1 MMKNKVAFIDLG
13 IVDYHI
19 AWQKQEKLF
28 NKIIEAKKSG
38 NTFRNYLIFCQH
50 PHVYTLGKSGSE
62 NNLLINAIQL
72 QARDAVFVKTN
83 RGGDITYHGPGQLVG
98 YPIFD
103 LESFNIG
110 LKKYI
115 YLMEEA
121 IIQTLQ
127 EYNISSDRLKNA
139 TGVWIDTQSANPRKI
154 CSIGV
159 KSSRY
164 VTMHGFALNI
174 NTDLNYFDYINP
186 CGFTDKK
193 MTSLQKELSIP
204 QADFNETNEWVKK
217 KFIELF
223 NISLLDQKSEMIHE

>member
-1 MMKNKVAFIDLG
+1 MKNKVAFIDLG

>member
-1 MMKNKVAFIDLG
+1 MKNKVAFIDLG
-13 IVDYHI
+13 VVDYRI
-19 AWQKQEKLF
+19 AWQEQEKLF
-28 NKIIEAKKSG
+28 NNIIEAKKSG
-38 NTFRNYLIFCQH
+38 NTVRNYLIFCQH

-72 QARDAVFVKTN
+72 QARDASFVKTN

-127 EYNISSDRLKNA
+127 EYNISSDRLNNA
-139 TGVWIDTQSANPRKI
+139 TGVWLDKQSPNPRKI

-204 QADFNETNEWVKK
+204 EADFYEISEWVKK
-217 KFIELF
+217 KFIALF
-223 NISLLDQKSEMIHE
+223 NISLFDQKFEKLHE